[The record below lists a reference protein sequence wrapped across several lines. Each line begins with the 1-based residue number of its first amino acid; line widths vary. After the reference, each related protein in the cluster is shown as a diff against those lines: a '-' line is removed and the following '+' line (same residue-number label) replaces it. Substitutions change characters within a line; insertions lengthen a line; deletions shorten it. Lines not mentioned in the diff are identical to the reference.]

1 MVQITKN
8 HSPPSVLTIRDD
20 PKRTVDRVAGNW
32 VASEKLVIALADEKM
47 NLKRCSHIVIRH
59 GDFVDVTLQPEI
71 VTKNGTVKVY
81 YTMQRVVLLKTK
93 AAESS
98 EVSVAF

>member
-1 MVQITKN
+1 M
-8 HSPPSVLTIRDD
+8 LTVRDD
-20 PKRTVDRVAGNW
+20 PKRAADRIVDNW

-47 NLKRCSHIVIRH
+47 NLKQCSHILIRH
-59 GDFVDVTLQPEI
+59 GDFVDVTLVPEI

-93 AAESS
+93 AVVSS
-98 EVSVAF
+98 EVSVSAIFTDMYVTHSL